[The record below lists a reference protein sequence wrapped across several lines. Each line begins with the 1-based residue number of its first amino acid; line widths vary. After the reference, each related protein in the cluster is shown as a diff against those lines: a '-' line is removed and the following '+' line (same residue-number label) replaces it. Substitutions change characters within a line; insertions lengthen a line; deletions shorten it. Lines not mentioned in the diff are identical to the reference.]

1 MNRISEINRA
11 EMEKRYRVTSAIV
24 LIQILS
30 TIILIAAAWFIA
42 QKMDNSITE
51 QAIWSLWIMVLF
63 IALGTF
69 ALRRFLFSWERL
81 KNIALLK
88 GVKNLI
94 STLQTNTIILSALAE
109 IIVIIGF
116 LVATLSG
123 NKFEMFR
130 AGAVALIVF
139 LLNFPRKSIW
149 EKIVANLEN
158 V

>member
-1 MNRISEINRA
+1 
-11 EMEKRYRVTSAIV
+11 MEKRYRVTSTIV
-24 LIQILS
+24 LIQIFS

-42 QKMDNSITE
+42 QETDNSITE